1 MFDLHL
7 MILLILDQL
16 TDWFGNILK
25 IVRNVV
31 TMTQSDV
38 IISFYMLWSLEIASL
53 SVWLS
58 I

>member
-1 MFDLHL
+1 MFDLQL

-25 IVRNVV
+25 IVRNV

-38 IISFYMLWSLEIASL
+38 IISFEEAMELTDSFFVCLA
-53 SVWLS
+53 
-58 I
+58 